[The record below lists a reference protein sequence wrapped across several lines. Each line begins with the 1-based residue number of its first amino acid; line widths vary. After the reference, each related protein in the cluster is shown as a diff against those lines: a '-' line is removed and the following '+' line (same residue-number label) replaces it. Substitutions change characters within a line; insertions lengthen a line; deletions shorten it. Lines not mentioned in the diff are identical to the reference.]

1 MQSVAQSGVS
11 ETPLLVDIR
20 LIARVKHPNSI
31 TTVGSFWTSSS
42 APPLLEQVEES
53 PNQFQVL
60 ENLVDESVGKAS
72 DANGSSTS
80 LDPKLA

>member
-1 MQSVAQSGVS
+1 M
-11 ETPLLVDIR
+11 LVDIR
-20 LIARVKHPNSI
+20 PIARVEHPNSI

-42 APPLLEQVEES
+42 APLSEQVEES
-53 PNQFQVL
+53 PNKFQVL
-60 ENLVDESVGKAS
+60 ENLVDESAGKAS